1 MISLGVHFVS
11 QSTVQQIK
19 QFLYC
24 LGTHRWTFPWLLN
37 GCAYSDTQVTNDL
50 VNVLMLTIVIV
61 LAMAIVQGIVHSVY
75 MYTAHPSASK
85 SIMLHEDVE
94 EMPAQEVVKSI

>member
-1 MISLGVHFVS
+1 MISLGVHFLS

-24 LGTHRWTFPWLLN
+24 LGMYRWTFPWLLN

-50 VNVLMLTIVIV
+50 VNVVMLT
-61 LAMAIVQGIVHSVY
+61 LATAFVMAIIQGIVHTVY
-75 MYTAHPSASK
+75 TYTNSPSPKILST
-85 SIMLHEDVE
+85 HEDVE